1 MLLCKQINEPRNVVG
16 STLRDHKKIQKITNY
31 KKVTDTIL
39 DEKVTWSSTSRI
51 RKKYGEKEKMVIHTY
66 LKLKI
71 KTITS

>member
-39 DEKVTWSSTSRI
+39 DEKVT
-51 RKKYGEKEKMVIHTY
+51 
-66 LKLKI
+66 
-71 KTITS
+71 